1 MVSESQIFANV
12 NRYREAF
19 VSRYPLS
26 EILYTTKANNNL
38 AVRRLFTLAGA
49 GGDAFGPGE
58 LYLTLLA
65 GTDPNLVVLNGF
77 NKRDEEIRMA
87 VEAGVTVHLDTPDE
101 LDDVI
106 RIAREV
112 GRRARIGMRS
122 RLLLHGLD
130 DVESE
135 FPSGVFVGPAARE
148 INKFGID
155 LAGMEHICERAMR
168 EPDVKF
174 VGFHHHVGRGAA
186 DVRLHREVVRE
197 QLEVAA
203 RLRDQFGWVPEYFDF
218 GGGMAWGR
226 PEGHG
231 PLGLDR
237 GSPTVDEYAEVI
249 TTTFRE
255 GLALY
260 SLGEPRLLIEPVR
273 ALASDI
279 AILLS
284 KVGMRKT
291 FNDEVEQTW
300 LGVGASENVL
310 LNILSAAFYYHP
322 VAAER
327 VDAEPTETVNIG
339 DPLCWY
345 GNLAL
350 NCRLPHVERGDIVAF
365 LDTGAYCESKALQFN
380 AMPRP
385 ATVLVSGS
393 RVEVITEREVL

>member
-1 MVSESQIFANV
+1 M
-12 NRYREAF
+12 
-19 VSRYPLS
+19 
-26 EILYTTKANNNL
+26 
-38 AVRRLFTLAGA
+38 
-49 GGDAFGPGE
+49 
-58 LYLTLLA
+58 
-65 GTDPNLVVLNGF
+65 
-77 NKRDEEIRMA
+77 
-87 VEAGVTVHLDTPDE
+87 
-101 LDDVI
+101 
-106 RIAREV
+106 
-112 GRRARIGMRS
+112 
-122 RLLLHGLD
+122 
-130 DVESE
+130 
-135 FPSGVFVGPAARE
+135 
-148 INKFGID
+148 
-155 LAGMEHICERAMR
+155 
-168 EPDVKF
+168 
-174 VGFHHHVGRGAA
+174 
-186 DVRLHREVVRE
+186 
-197 QLEVAA
+197 AA

-260 SLGEPRLLIEPVR
+260 SLGEPRLLIEPGR

-300 LGVGASENVL
+300 IGVDASENVL

-350 NCRLPHVERGDIVAF
+350 NCRLPHVERGDIVVF
-365 LDTGAYCESKALQFN
+365 LDTGAYCES
-380 AMPRP
+380 
-385 ATVLVSGS
+385 
-393 RVEVITEREVL
+393 